1 MSRRNFLR
9 MSLGG
14 LSIIATHSF
23 ALIGMAS
30 EASSPTSKSDALAA
44 KLAVVL
50 RLIGTEHSLK
60 AATKIET
67 SITSRSVL
75 QFHVRGG
82 AGIDS
87 SGAQM
92 IARVLRSMS
101 TKNTHVLD
109 SFSLSYNKAIG
120 DMGAVALAHA
130 LPGSLR
136 ELGLVGCGIG
146 DKGGQA
152 LLQWARHAPGLRMVC
167 IENNN
172 FSPALR
178 AQFDQLRQM
187 RADLYVSA

>member
-9 MSLGG
+9 MGLGG
-14 LSIIATHSF
+14 LGIIATHSSG
-23 ALIGMAS
+23 LTGMAS
-30 EASSPTSKSDALAA
+30 AAFSPTSKPDALAA
-44 KLAVVL
+44 KLAGVL
-50 RLIGTEHSLK
+50 RLIGTERCLK
-60 AATKIET
+60 AATRIET
-67 SITSRSVL
+67 FMISRSVL
-75 QFHVRGG
+75 QFHVRG
-82 AGIDS
+82 AGIGS

-101 TKNTHVLD
+101 TKNAHVLD

-120 DMGAVALAHA
+120 DKGAVALAHA

-152 LLQWARHAPGLRMVC
+152 LLQWASQASGLRIIC

-172 FSPALR
+172 LTPALR
-178 AQFDQLRQM
+178 AQFDQLRQTN
-187 RADLYVSA
+187 ADLFVSA